1 MIRVVRKV
9 WIMRIAWAYN
19 FGKKE
24 QRKLDYHWKGS
35 STMIKVVYWI
45 CTKQG
50 NSEAIHINVKTQG
63 VRQCKTCRLGHSFD
77 DSGKYILEREG
88 KEEVALE
95 HNINFVV
102 SNTGEMHLEPFQT
115 NILLC

>member
-1 MIRVVRKV
+1 M
-9 WIMRIAWAYN
+9 
-19 FGKKE
+19 
-24 QRKLDYHWKGS
+24 
-35 STMIKVVYWI
+35 
-45 CTKQG
+45 
-50 NSEAIHINVKTQG
+50 
-63 VRQCKTCRLGHSFD
+63 RQCKTCRLGHSFD